1 MTQEKPSFRIRRKLL
16 LVDCDDRTEQMLTKS
31 IRRLGM
37 EAISSDSAVQTLEEN
52 ILAVIVEIDEL
63 QSREILNQ
71 ASKQGLPIIAL
82 SRHETLSQ
90 IQSAIRVGA
99 TAMLNRPLTQSSVYT
114 TLMMASNLREQ
125 INALK
130 AENSRQSLQIQARPQ
145 IAKAVARL
153 MTDLKIDEHD
163 AFDRIRTLSMELN
176 ISIEAICSDIEQIEP
191 TIGIRN

>member
-1 MTQEKPSFRIRRKLL
+1 MTENNQSFPGRRKLL
-16 LVDCDDRTEQMLTKS
+16 LIDCDDRTQQMLTKS

-37 EAISSDSAVQTLEEN
+37 EALSADSAAQNLDES

-63 QSREILNQ
+63 QSQEILNQ
-71 ASKQGLPIIAL
+71 ARNQGLPIIAL

>member
-1 MTQEKPSFRIRRKLL
+1 MTENNQSFPGRRKLL
-16 LVDCDDRTEQMLTKS
+16 LIDCDDRTQQMLTKS

-37 EAISSDSAVQTLEEN
+37 EALSADSAAQNLDES
-52 ILAVIVEIDEL
+52 ILAVIVEIDDL
-63 QSREILNQ
+63 QSQEILNQ
-71 ASKQGLPIIAL
+71 ARNQGLPIIAL

-176 ISIEAICSDIEQIEP
+176 ISIETICTDIEQIEP

>member
-63 QSREILNQ
+63 KSREILNQ
-71 ASKQGLPIIAL
+71 ASKQGLPVIAL

-176 ISIEAICSDIEQIEP
+176 ISIETICTDIEQIEP